1 MSALRFAKARVRV
14 DDFIPQT
21 INLVKTVEF
30 LVEPDEGTQG
40 PPVLVKVE
48 FDCKN
53 YCQDRCF
60 DKIYK
65 YVKAAEKRGAE
76 EQCFQLATEP
86 NDEVKS
92 YGDLIAV
99 ARDGVK
105 SLWYPTTLWYYLTGE
120 QPLYKEELVRSWEI
134 IQKYESLKSK
144 GKTAKSMNDES
155 EGIAHQ
161 LAVFMANG
169 DKEVE
174 AKVEDLTNKWLQGYY
189 D

>member
-1 MSALRFAKARVRV
+1 MSVLSFEKARVRV
-14 DDFIPQT
+14 DDFIPQA
-21 INLVKTVEF
+21 INLVRTVDF
-30 LVEPDEGTQG
+30 LLEPPFDD
-40 PPVLVKVE
+40 LVTVKFHTGNSWHE
-48 FDCKN
+48 W
-53 YCQDRCF
+53 CF

-76 EQCFQLATEP
+76 YQYFQLAFEAGFGVEKYS
-86 NDEVKS
+86 NLV
-92 YGDLIAV
+92 AV
-99 ARDGVK
+99 ARDGVRC
-105 SLWYPTTLWYYLTGE
+105 LWYPTTLWVCLNGE
-120 QPLYKEELVRSWEI
+120 QPLYKEELNKSWEKM
-134 IQKYESLKSK
+134 QKHESSQSE